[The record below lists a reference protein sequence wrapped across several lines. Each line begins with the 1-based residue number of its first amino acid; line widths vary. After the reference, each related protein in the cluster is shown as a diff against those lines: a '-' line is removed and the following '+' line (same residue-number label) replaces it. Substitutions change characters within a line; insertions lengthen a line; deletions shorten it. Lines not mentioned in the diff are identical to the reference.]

1 MVRFRPKYLKDYFWQ
16 SKFRNILAWI
26 IELALVVVLA
36 FGCAY
41 FFGQHVNVTD
51 DAMEQTLSSGQTVF
65 LNTAATTFGSPKR
78 GDIIAYKTSSKE
90 DAAIQIRRVIGLPG
104 EKIQIKDGQIYI
116 DGALYVEKRDFPT
129 ISNPGLAQSEII
141 LGGTEYFVL
150 GDSRNNS
157 EDSRHPDVGNI
168 DKDQI
173 LGVLWLRLD
182 PFGLVK

>member
-26 IELALVVVLA
+26 IELALVVALA

-41 FFGQHVNVTD
+41 FFGQHVVVAD
-51 DAMEQTLSSGQTVF
+51 ESMEETLSSGQTVF

-78 GDIIAYKTSSKE
+78 GDVIAYRTSSE
-90 DAAIQIRRVIGLPG
+90 ENATIQIRRVVGLPG
-104 EKIQIKDGQIYI
+104 ETIQIKDGQIYI
-116 DGALYVEKRDFPT
+116 DGELYVEKKDFPT
-129 ISNPGLAQSEII
+129 ISNPGLAGTEIT
-141 LGGTEYFVL
+141 LGSTEYFVL

-157 EDSRHPDVGNI
+157 EDSRHPDVGNV

-182 PFGLVK
+182 PFGLIK